1 MNQGGRPLKPY
12 VEIQRNPAAPPAK
25 KPLSITVET
34 VPTGETKILEVLE
47 EVYNIPVDVKST
59 GGKQVGVTDA
69 NFIVASFF
77 TADRFI

>member
-69 NFIVASFF
+69 NFIIVSFYH
-77 TADRFI
+77 I